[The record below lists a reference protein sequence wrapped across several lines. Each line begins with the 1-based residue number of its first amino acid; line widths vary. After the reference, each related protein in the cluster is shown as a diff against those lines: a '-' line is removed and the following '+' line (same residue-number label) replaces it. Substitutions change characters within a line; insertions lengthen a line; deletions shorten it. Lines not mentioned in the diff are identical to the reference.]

1 MISVKVPAS
10 SANLGAGFDCMGVA
24 LKLYNIIEVEEIEKG
39 LEITSIPDDP
49 SIAKDENNLV
59 FKAMKTVF
67 DEVGWYPKGLRINL
81 INEIPLTRGLG
92 SSAAC
97 ISGGIYAANLL
108 CGGKLS
114 EEEMIFLAAKME
126 GHPDNSTPAM
136 IGGLVFAVLEENKV
150 NYIKFVVPNRLK
162 FAVFIPDFQLST
174 EYARNILPKYIEF
187 KDAVFNVGRAALFA
201 SAITTGNYDLL
212 PAATQDRLHQP
223 YRKNLIPD
231 FDKIVNLSLEF
242 GAKGAFLSG
251 AGPSIIALIDEN
263 YDSFEQNVKSAL
275 SSLDLKAKWDL
286 IILEADNSGATVF
299 SVQSSSSF
307 KR

>member
-39 LEITSIPDDP
+39 LEITSKPDDV

-59 FKAMKTVF
+59 FKAMKVVF
-67 DEVGWYPKGLRINL
+67 DEVGWYPKGLKINL

-136 IGGLVFAVLEENKV
+136 IGGLVFAVLEDKKV
-150 NYIKFVVPNRLK
+150 HYIKFVVPNRLK

-174 EYARNILPKYIEF
+174 EYARNILPKYIDF

-201 SAITTGNYDLL
+201 SAITSGNYELL
-212 PAATQDRLHQP
+212 LAATQDRLHQP
-223 YRKNLIPD
+223 YRKNLIPN
-231 FDKIVNLSLEF
+231 FDKINNIALEF
-242 GAKGAFLSG
+242 GAKGVCLSG
-251 AGPSIIALIDEN
+251 AGPSIIAIIDEN
-263 YDSFEQNVKSAL
+263 YDNFEIGVKGAL
-275 SSLDLKAKWDL
+275 KDLNLESKWEVM
-286 IILEADNSGATVF
+286 ILEADNSGANVF
-299 SVQSSSSF
+299 SVQNSSV

>member
-1 MISVKVPAS
+1 MTHQLQRNFV
-10 SANLGAGFDCMGVA
+10 
-24 LKLYNIIEVEEIEKG
+24 Y
-39 LEITSIPDDP
+39 
-49 SIAKDENNLV
+49 
-59 FKAMKTVF
+59 
-67 DEVGWYPKGLRINL
+67 EVGWYPRGLRINL

-108 CGGKLS
+108 SGGKLS
-114 EEEMIFLAAKME
+114 EEEMIYLAAKME

-136 IGGLVFAVLEENKV
+136 IGGLVFAVLEDKKV
-150 NYIKFVVPNRLK
+150 NYIKFVVPARLK

-187 KDAVFNVGRAALFA
+187 KDAVFNIGRATLFA
-201 SAITTGNYDLL
+201 SAITTGNYELL

-223 YRKNLIPD
+223 YRKKLIPD
-231 FDKIVNLSLEF
+231 FDKIVNLSLEA

-251 AGPSIIALIDEN
+251 AGPSIIALVDEN
-263 YDSFEQNVKSAL
+263 YEIFEQNVQNAL
-275 SSLDLKAKWDL
+275 ASVELAANWDFM
-286 IILEADNSGATVF
+286 ILEADNSGATVF
-299 SVQSSSSF
+299 SVQSTSL

>member
-24 LKLYNIIEVEEIEKG
+24 LKLYNIIEVDEIESG
-39 LEITSIPDDP
+39 LEITSNPDDQA
-49 SIAKDENNLV
+49 IAKDKNNLV
-59 FKAMKTVF
+59 YMAMKTVF
-67 DEVGWYPKGLRINL
+67 DEVGWYPKGLKINL

-150 NYIKFVVPNRLK
+150 NYLKFVVPSRLK

-174 EYARNILPKYIEF
+174 EYARNILPKSIDF

-212 PAATQDRLHQP
+212 PYATQDRLHQP

-231 FDKIVNLSLEF
+231 FDKIIDISLES

-251 AGPSIIALIDEN
+251 AGPSIIAIIDEN
-263 YDSFEQNVKSAL
+263 YDGFESEIRAK
-275 SSLDLKAKWDL
+275 LKFVNLQANWDFML
-286 IILEADNSGATVF
+286 LEADNSGANVF
-299 SVQSSSSF
+299 SVQNSTI